1 MVYMDSIL
9 IVKTSSIGDVIQS
22 LAVLEYL
29 HHRFPQAK
37 IDWIVERPSAS
48 LLEAHPYIHQVKI
61 VDTKKWRAHPL
72 AKETRQEIQ
81 KFRADLQAQQ
91 YDLLFDLQ
99 GNIKSGLIDFF
110 CKAKKKI
117 GFSKTSVP
125 ETPNLWFTNTH
136 IDLDKHQNISLFY
149 LKMIQNFFEDA
160 VSFEPSGVKLNLN
173 SHDQARLET
182 VLPPDLSQ
190 KGPLF
195 MVALGSYWKNKQLSD
210 EMVIELLS
218 FIRSNYQARFIFV
231 YQGVKEKMKVLE
243 LSEPF
248 ADCSTLIG
256 EMTLV
261 FWHGLMQ
268 KMDGVIS
275 VDSAGLH
282 LAAASGV
289 PTFSVFGP
297 SAAEVYK
304 PSGKMHIA
312 IQGSCPYNQTFIRR
326 CPYLRSCKTG
336 ACIKDLKVNAVIDRF
351 KLFYSGLLSLKADQ
365 NQCES

>member
-1 MVYMDSIL
+1 
-9 IVKTSSIGDVIQS
+9 
-22 LAVLEYL
+22 
-29 HHRFPQAK
+29 
-37 IDWIVERPSAS
+37 
-48 LLEAHPYIHQVKI
+48 
-61 VDTKKWRAHPL
+61 
-72 AKETRQEIQ
+72 
-81 KFRADLQAQQ
+81 
-91 YDLLFDLQ
+91 
-99 GNIKSGLIDFF
+99 
-110 CKAKKKI
+110 
-117 GFSKTSVP
+117 
-125 ETPNLWFTNTH
+125 
-136 IDLDKHQNISLFY
+136 
-149 LKMIQNFFEDA
+149 
-160 VSFEPSGVKLNLN
+160 VKLNLN